1 MNLLQVQITNTENLV
16 TSNSFK
22 DTILLRVQP
31 KFPNPKK
38 GIVKVCLVLIK
49 FEEKEIKRKIEGNY
63 FKIHKINRMICLNFF
78 IILIFI
84 TISFIN
90 LVI

>member
-1 MNLLQVQITNTENLV
+1 M
-16 TSNSFK
+16 TSNSLK

-38 GIVKVCLVLIK
+38 GIVKVCLVFIK

-63 FKIHKINRMICLNFF
+63 FKIHKTNRMIYLNFF
-78 IILIFI
+78 IIPIFI

-90 LVI
+90 HVI